1 MNSTILKG
9 LETFGI
15 GLAVVIVSAIIQG
28 LTNYHPTGN
37 EGTYWGIG
45 GVAIIGGFRALLS
58 WLIIR
63 QATTTVTTTTTT
75 VSTPPP
81 TVDNTKKVS

>member
-1 MNSTILKG
+1 MNLTLLKG

-15 GLAVVIVSAIIQG
+15 GLAVVIVSSVIQG

-37 EGTYWGIG
+37 EGTIWGIV

-58 WLIIR
+58 WLIIK
-63 QATTTVTTTTTT
+63 Q
-75 VSTPPP
+75 ST
-81 TVDNTKKVS
+81 KGS